1 MKTLNQQHADWMG
14 VTASALNR
22 RHMTNGYKGL
32 PTQQFNE
39 IKGKANNEKS
49 KSVDTVKS

>member
-1 MKTLNQQHADWMG
+1 MKTLNQQHADWMS

-32 PTQQFNE
+32 PTKKFNV
-39 IKGKANNEKS
+39 IKGKASNEKS
-49 KSVDTVKS
+49 QSVDTVKS